1 MRFYAVNA
9 GYKDDN
15 STQNYDFIEL
25 ERLSESELSLAPYR
39 IVYVNSAGNT
49 AGEINFAD
57 NLVFATSRLVLGAS
71 ISPQFTTAE
80 GSFYLY
86 NFGSSGIAS
95 TTGKLELY
103 QGEDKI
109 DEIC

>member
-15 STQNYDFIEL
+15 SAQNYDFIEL
-25 ERLSESELSLAPYR
+25 ERLSESELSLASYR
-39 IVYVNSAGNT
+39 MSYINSAGKL
-49 AGEINFAD
+49 AGELSFAD
-57 NLVFATSRLVLGAS
+57 NLVLTTDHLVLGAS
-71 ISPQFTTAE
+71 VSPQFAIAE

-95 TTGKLELY
+95 TSGKLELY